1 MGTGEGLPGSDAVS
15 LLYLHAKLQQQGSG
29 SWVCV
34 LAAETLLLECR
45 WSFGSWSSEPC
56 YCEQDLNFCRCAGNS
71 PKHLVSVA
79 GQRNSW
85 LLYLGARQ

>member
-1 MGTGEGLPGSDAVS
+1 MGL
-15 LLYLHAKLQQQGSG
+15 
-29 SWVCV
+29 
-34 LAAETLLLECR
+34 
-45 WSFGSWSSEPC
+45 FGSRSSEPC

-85 LLYLGARQ
+85 LLYLEARQ